1 MTSKTNSIEHKS
13 EQAAM
18 KHFKAHD
25 DILQLAVIHK
35 GDTEAQVSV
44 FTREGQKEISVAF
57 PLDYDLEYAAQQF
70 LRRMGSRRDTII
82 YT

>member
-1 MTSKTNSIEHKS
+1 MTKTSSTEHKS

-25 DILQLAVIHK
+25 HILKLAVIHK

-44 FTREGQKEISVAF
+44 FTREGQREMSVAF

-70 LRRMGSRRDTII
+70 LRRMGARLDTII